1 LDLQESDVLV
11 SIGRIYHYVKTV
23 LFKRNSNLSPMLVE
37 LVDAEILF
45 EGGDDVVLDH
55 EGPAPIELP

>member
-1 LDLQESDVLV
+1 M
-11 SIGRIYHYVKTV
+11 KTV

-37 LVDAEILF
+37 LVDAEILL